1 MHTCRVSTTV
11 CLYIYIHIYIY
22 MWKTSMTDKY
32 CSTVPPFHPFFR
44 TVTTQD
50 LGDCLQDHVAH
61 FHLDGPWAVTGF
73 YHTIPMSNPS
83 KGHFKTATARDC
95 ELSDKGSTRFRKC
108 TVVRFQNSSKIRR
121 LNGFPLASAEDTVSS
136 RTSG

>member
-1 MHTCRVSTTV
+1 
-11 CLYIYIHIYIY
+11 
-22 MWKTSMTDKY
+22 MTDKY

-83 KGHFKTATARDC
+83 KGHFKQR
-95 ELSDKGSTRFRKC
+95 LRG
-108 TVVRFQNSSKIRR
+108 TVNYLIRGR
-121 LNGFPLASAEDTVSS
+121 LDSENAPWFGFKMHPRSAA
-136 RTSG
+136 